1 MFLVSAAG
9 WFVCTHLAV
18 DNSEN
23 LTFNTPSQA
32 QQ

>member
-9 WFVCTHLAV
+9 WFVCTDLVV

-23 LTFNTPSQA
+23 LTSQA

>member
-9 WFVCTHLAV
+9 WFVCTDLAV

-23 LTFNTPSQA
+23 LTSQA

>member
-9 WFVCTHLAV
+9 WFVCTDLAV
-18 DNSEN
+18 DSEN
-23 LTFNTPSQA
+23 LTFNASSQA